1 MPNNR
6 NSIRVMQFL
15 CFLKSGFGK
24 CNVYYVTKRVLK
36 EIKRVTLNF
45 KSLFFDPFL
54 QCCFFI
60 WVWQSQSSSL
70 TFRLQITVSWAFP
83 QDFQKFNHKHIF
95 SLLSHF
101 QHCLNSTM
109 YFKKFKILIYTAP
122 KVHIWPLLELWRDQ
136 D

>member
-6 NSIRVMQFL
+6 NSIKVMQFL

-36 EIKRVTLNF
+36 EVKRVTLNF

-101 QHCLNSTM
+101 LTLFEFDNV
-109 YFKKFKILIYTAP
+109 FKKVQNFDLHCP
-122 KVHIWPLLELWRDQ
+122 KSIWPLLELWRDQ